1 MKGIE
6 KIILLYYYI
15 FQIYIINSNSIN
27 SNNNNNNNVHKN
39 KFIFNN
45 NNNGPIKYI
54 PDDFFFPSQITQKN
68 KEDGESIT
76 AVLDDCLKEYVQC
89 RVESHLITL
98 KVENYALTVVGL
110 RDLFYDGGKEKNTLQ
125 ISASFYLTIF
135 RQLEYETEFM
145 NYLSDETNKRL
156 MLGAFASDTE
166 NIENNIL
173 NIFVTCLLKNEFHH
187 SGNIYSATNNDNYYY
202 DNDVEGSGRKK
213 HQRQYH
219 RIPEGRILE
228 LDQYVENYMKLR
240 IKGHKIIQRVQQI
253 LDGLTHDEKE
263 RFAWLQYYI
272 MALNGIESNGPR
284 FIASERN
291 RLYARKKQYNYKYEI
306 TKIHH
311 EKQLNILNTL
321 NSLVQ
326 EPNVEVRKE
335 LTEMQNNYF
344 YNNKRVIYLII
355 AGIAFTGWLI
365 LSIRDCYAS
374 NNNELENDNRRR
386 PKSPR
391 KGIRS
396 PNSPRRRGMKNKFK
410 NS

>member
-173 NIFVTCLLKNEFHH
+173 NIFVTCLLKNE
-187 SGNIYSATNNDNYYY
+187 
-202 DNDVEGSGRKK
+202 
-213 HQRQYH
+213 
-219 RIPEGRILE
+219 
-228 LDQYVENYMKLR
+228 
-240 IKGHKIIQRVQQI
+240 
-253 LDGLTHDEKE
+253 
-263 RFAWLQYYI
+263 
-272 MALNGIESNGPR
+272 
-284 FIASERN
+284 
-291 RLYARKKQYNYKYEI
+291 
-306 TKIHH
+306 
-311 EKQLNILNTL
+311 
-321 NSLVQ
+321 
-326 EPNVEVRKE
+326 
-335 LTEMQNNYF
+335 
-344 YNNKRVIYLII
+344 
-355 AGIAFTGWLI
+355 
-365 LSIRDCYAS
+365 
-374 NNNELENDNRRR
+374 
-386 PKSPR
+386 
-391 KGIRS
+391 
-396 PNSPRRRGMKNKFK
+396 
-410 NS
+410 